1 LALSE
6 PSKPGENVVV
16 TSLYYD
22 PFAIVAQFG
31 IMRLF
36 ATSVVIL
43 WGLVATVP
51 AAAEPLTLQG
61 STTLSSRLMIPYQRD
76 IENLSQQKL
85 IVVPNKSSLGIQALF
100 EKNAQFG
107 MISGPLEVEVK
118 SLRKTL
124 ASAPFD
130 QLKEFE
136 IARTRMSF
144 AVHPDNP
151 VRTITIANLRRILLG
166 EIRNW
171 KEVGGRD
178 IAIRLVMVREGGGVQ
193 ASVENEVLKG
203 HKIVAPDPI
212 RVQIGSQVVKVVM
225 QEPGTL
231 GLAQL
236 GVARR
241 AGVPELALDDPVD
254 QTLSFV
260 ALGAPTPAMQSV
272 IDAARQVA
280 RKVLE

>member
-1 LALSE
+1 
-6 PSKPGENVVV
+6 
-16 TSLYYD
+16 
-22 PFAIVAQFG
+22 
-31 IMRLF
+31 
-36 ATSVVIL
+36 
-43 WGLVATVP
+43 
-51 AAAEPLTLQG
+51 
-61 STTLSSRLMIPYQRD
+61 MIPYQRD

-203 HKIVAPDPI
+203 QKIVAPDPI

-236 GVARR
+236 GVVRR

>member
-1 LALSE
+1 
-6 PSKPGENVVV
+6 
-16 TSLYYD
+16 
-22 PFAIVAQFG
+22 
-31 IMRLF
+31 
-36 ATSVVIL
+36 
-43 WGLVATVP
+43 
-51 AAAEPLTLQG
+51 
-61 STTLSSRLMIPYQRD
+61 MIPYQRD

-203 HKIVAPDPI
+203 QKIVAPDPI

>member
-36 ATSVVIL
+36 ATSVIL

-203 HKIVAPDPI
+203 QKIVAPDPI